1 MRTHSKKRLSDNIC
15 MRISTDTRAY
25 LENVA
30 DQKRIAIGEAAREL
44 LELGIK
50 AQSGAVEC

>member
-1 MRTHSKKRLSDNIC
+1 MRTRSKERLSDNLC
-15 MRISTDTRAY
+15 MRISTGTRAY

-50 AQSGAVEC
+50 TSAGAEI